1 MKFTKQIEGFIELRI
16 AGNSFDEI
24 ATTLKTTKQTLI
36 EWNKQMNVR
45 DTINDGKAIKINSVV
60 KTYQFDLL
68 NRLNNYLQLS
78 KNINDELLKRDLT
91 TINTDTLLKMSIA
104 NDGRLKDLLDKPIQ
118 FGQECNVTSMNMD
131 NDDFFSMQL
140 DD

>member
-1 MKFTKQIEGFIELRI
+1 
-16 AGNSFDEI
+16 
-24 ATTLKTTKQTLI
+24 
-36 EWNKQMNVR
+36 MNVR

-60 KTYQFDLL
+60 KTYQFDLV

-118 FGQECNVTSMNMD
+118 FGKKCNVTSMNMD

-140 DD
+140 DE

>member
-1 MKFTKQIEGFIELRI
+1 MKFTKQIEVFIQLRI

-24 ATTLKTTKQTLI
+24 ATTLKTSKQTLI
-36 EWNKQMNVR
+36 EWNKQMIVR
-45 DTINDGKAIKINSVV
+45 DAINDGRAFKINSVV
-60 KTYQFDLL
+60 KTHQFDLM

-104 NDGRLKDLLDKPIQ
+104 NDNRLKDLVNKNIQ
-118 FGQECNVTSMNMD
+118 IGEND
-131 NDDFFSMQL
+131 NELSFDNGEGFFNMQL

>member
-1 MKFTKQIEGFIELRI
+1 MKFTKQIEGFIQLRI
-16 AGNSFDEI
+16 AGNSFDDI
-24 ATTLKTTKQTLI
+24 ATTLKTSKQTLI

-60 KTYQFDLL
+60 KTYQFDLV

-91 TINTDTLLKMSIA
+91 TINSDTLLKMSIA

-118 FGQECNVTSMNMD
+118 FGKKCNVTSMNMD

-140 DD
+140 DE